1 MEAFFTALTTALSPA
16 ALWGALTPVAP
27 LIGVLVV
34 FALSVYFVR
43 RMVSG
48 AGKGKARI

>member
-1 MEAFFTALTTALSPA
+1 MDAFVTALSTA
-16 ALWGALTPVAP
+16 LSASNLWGALTPIAP

-43 RMVSG
+43 RAVSG